1 MKRFMISLVMTS
13 FGVALCAHGATHV
26 VSPTGALNS
35 ISGAVAIATPGDTIL
50 IKPGVYRDFV
60 AVPPGLDDLRFVGS
74 KGVVCEPRDANTGA
88 PTGPFFKIAAD
99 RITVKNLTVRHAA
112 ESMPATGNGI
122 GIGMFGNDCVV
133 EGVTFIDCRD
143 TGLDA
148 SFDRPTIRKCVF
160 RDCGIAVVVGNQGLL
175 ESCTFTRCVRGV
187 DAGGNG
193 IVVRKSKFTEIS
205 AAGPG
210 VRIVG
215 STALVETCALAQCEG
230 GGISV
235 DGSGTIRNN
244 KLTSVLGAPAI
255 DLQGSG
261 SFLVEKN
268 SITGAQTQAIQSVA
282 NATTVRKNVVKG
294 SALDAFCISIGGPA
308 SIVESNT
315 VLDGGRFGLFC
326 PGSSTNAIV
335 VKNVVRRAGYGAGVL
350 LLGAGSTFNGNTV
363 QDCGGDG
370 LAVGADG
377 AQIVGNSIS
386 GNTID
391 GIDIDNASSVF
402 VSGNKV
408 TGNGAEGIEVGAAGT
423 ATVSGNVVLKNRI
436 DLANAG
442 AGTFNANTFGT
453 GGSSAL
459 PQID

>member
-1 MKRFMISLVMTS
+1 MKRSIALGVSLLG
-13 FGVALCAHGATHV
+13 FGLCAQGATHV

-35 ISGAVAIATPGDTIL
+35 IGGAVAIASAGDTIL
-50 IKPGVYRDFV
+50 IKSGVYREV
-60 AVPPGLDDLRFVGS
+60 VVVPPQLSDLRFIGA
-74 KGVVCEPRDANTGA
+74 KGVVCEPRDPTTGA
-88 PTGPFFKIAAD
+88 PLGIFFKIAAD
-99 RITVKNLTVRHAA
+99 RVTVKNLLIRHAEQSA
-112 ESMPATGNGI
+112 PGFGNGL
-122 GIGMFGNDCVV
+122 GIGMFGNDGVV
-133 EGVTFIDCRD
+133 EGVTFVDCRD

-148 SFDRPTIRKCVF
+148 SFDRPVIRKCVF
-160 RDCGIAVVVGNQGLL
+160 RDCGTAVFVGNQGLL
-175 ESCTFTRCVRGV
+175 EACTITRCFRGV
-187 DAGGNG
+187 DAAGNA
-193 IVVRKSKFTEIS
+193 IVVRKSKLTEIS
-205 AAGPG
+205 ASGPG

-215 STALVETCALAQCEG
+215 STASVESCTLAQCEG

-235 DGSGTIRNN
+235 DGSGTVRNN

-268 SITGAQTQAIQSVA
+268 SITGAQTHAIQSVA

-294 SALDAFCISIGGPA
+294 SAPDAFCISISGPA
-308 SIVESNT
+308 SILESNT
-315 VLDGGRFGLFC
+315 VQDGGRFGLFC

-335 VKNVVRRAGYGAGVL
+335 VKNVVRRAGYGAGVF
-350 LLGAGSTFNGNTV
+350 LLGAGSTFNGNTI

-370 LAVGADG
+370 LVVGGTG
-377 AQIVGNSIS
+377 AQIVNNSIS

-391 GIDIDNASSVF
+391 GIDVDNCSGVF

-408 TGNGAEGIEVGAAGT
+408 IANGAEGIEVGAAGV
-423 ATVSGNVVLKNRI
+423 ATVSGNVVQKNRI

-442 AGTFNANTFGT
+442 VATFSGNTFGT
-453 GGSSAL
+453 GGDAVL